1 MMKRSRTQSF
11 HQTRV
16 VATVIFFPTI
26 IALLAISLVW
36 SATAGQVETTP
47 SQVLGSLLHSMR
59 ISWLDGPD
67 HANAEAALWYVR
79 FPRIV
84 VGAIVGAGLGVSGV
98 LLQGVFSNPLA
109 EPGIIGVSSGAA
121 VGASAAIALGAST
134 TAVHQGLG
142 PWMVTLAAFIAG
154 LCTTAFIYFASR
166 RNGRSEVVTL
176 ILTGVATNAMA
187 GGIIAFLTFI
197 ADNAAR
203 DQIVFWQMGSI
214 AGSSWTAAGIICIVT
229 IPVSLLAWTLA
240 KPLDLLSL
248 GESQAHHLGVN
259 VERLRASI
267 VVIVSLLVAVGVAF
281 TGIISFVGLVV
292 PHALRLIVGPGH
304 RILIPAS
311 ALGGALTLTIADVV
325 ARTAIRGAD
334 LPLGM
339 LTALIGGP
347 VFFYL
352 LRRSRGHSG
361 AWR

>member
-1 MMKRSRTQSF
+1 MIKRSRAVVS
-11 HQTRV
+11 HRRRV
-16 VATVIFFPTI
+16 LTTAIFFPTI
-26 IALLAISLVW
+26 IVLLGVSLVY
-36 SATAGQVETTP
+36 SAAAGQMETTP
-47 SQVLGSLLHSMR
+47 SQVVGSLLHSMGL
-59 ISWLDGPD
+59 SWLDAPS

-84 VGAIVGAGLGVSGV
+84 VGAIVGAGLGIAGV

-121 VGASAAIALGAST
+121 VGASAAIALGASAST
-134 TAVHQGLG
+134 SYQGCG
-142 PWMVTLAAFIAG
+142 PWMVAVAAFIAG
-154 LCTTAFIYFASR
+154 LCTTGFIYLASR
-166 RNGRSEVVTL
+166 RHGRSEVVTL

-187 GGIIAFLTFI
+187 GGMISFLTFI
-197 ADNAAR
+197 ASTAAR

-214 AGSSWTAAGIICIVT
+214 AGASWTAAGIIGVVT
-229 IPVSLLAWTLA
+229 IPVSLFVWIFAT
-240 KPLDLLSL
+240 PLDLLSL
-248 GESQAHHLGVN
+248 GEVQARHLGVN
-259 VERLRASI
+259 VERLRGG
-267 VVIVSLLVAVGVAF
+267 VVVVVSLIVAVGVAF

-304 RILIPAS
+304 RVLIPAS
-311 ALGGALTLTIADVV
+311 ALGGALTLTVADVI
-325 ARTAIRGAD
+325 ARTAIQGAD

-352 LRRSRGHSG
+352 LRRSRGQSG